1 MSLNRTLIALGAA
14 CVLSFSM
21 HTALAENTP
30 TPSAAT
36 THTVHAM
43 AEKKVD
49 INTATLEE
57 LKQIKGIGASKAKAI
72 VEYRTE
78 HGPFKTVEDLS
89 AVKGFSAKVVTSLVK
104 KNPGVMQVGS

>member
-21 HTALAENTP
+21 HTALAENMAVP
-30 TPSAAT
+30 NAAMA
-36 THTVHAM
+36 HAAHPI

-57 LKQIKGIGASKAKAI
+57 LKQIKGVGASKAKAI
-72 VEYRTE
+72 MDYRTE
-78 HGPFKTVEDLS
+78 HGPFKTVEELS
-89 AVKGFSAKVVTSLVK
+89 AVKGFSAKVVANLVK
-104 KNPGVMQVGS
+104 RNPEVMKVNS